1 MPFVA
6 TWMDLN
12 ITILSEIRKRKIRSS
27 HRCSA
32 LMNPT
37 SIYEDA
43 GLIPALAQWI
53 KDPMLLWA
61 VVQVVDAARI
71 WALLWLWC
79 RLTAIGP
86 IGLLAWEL
94 PYVAGIDLKRK
105 KKRERKINTIWYSLH
120 VESKIWHKQTY
131 LGNKNRLTDI
141 ENRFVIAKRDR
152 RIENLQIQFVC
163 VCVYVCVCVCVY
175 RLDKQGSTL

>member
-1 MPFVA
+1 MSLNREMGKENVVNIYTMEYYSAMKNEIMPFVA

-43 GLIPALAQWI
+43 GLIPGLAQWI
-53 KDPMLLWA
+53 KDPMLLGA

-79 RLTAIGP
+79 RLIAIGP

-105 KKRERKINTIWYSLH
+105 KREKDKYHMIFLIC
-120 VESKIWHKQTY
+120 
-131 LGNKNRLTDI
+131 
-141 ENRFVIAKRDR
+141 
-152 RIENLQIQFVC
+152 RI
-163 VCVYVCVCVCVY
+163 
-175 RLDKQGSTL
+175 